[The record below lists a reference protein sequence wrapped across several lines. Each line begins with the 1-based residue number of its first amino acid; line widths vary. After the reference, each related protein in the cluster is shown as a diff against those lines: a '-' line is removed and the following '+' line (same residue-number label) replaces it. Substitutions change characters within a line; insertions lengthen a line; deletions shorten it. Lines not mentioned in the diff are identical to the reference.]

1 MHAAEYGSIYLTLMP
16 PNAEAAPDGAASP
29 PATSSP
35 EPAVMAVLIVEP
47 HDGYATWLANALS
60 GLTDRVVRAADPD
73 EAMAAVAAEGRDV
86 LAAIFGPSLADRD
99 ALALAGALQQGTPD
113 VSVLLIRRQES
124 GELIRQ
130 ALRVGVKD
138 VLSSASD
145 ETAIRTAAGQGD
157 RDRPDPAR
165 PPRRGAPTDAGEG
178 RAPGKVVT
186 VFSSKGGCGKTF
198 LSTNLAVALSQGGA
212 EVALVD
218 LDLHFGDVAIM
229 LHLFPVHT
237 IYDATQNPGLDALT
251 LKSFLTRHDSGIW
264 TLVAPTEP
272 TVADTINPG
281 AIGTILKLLRS
292 AFDYVVIDTPP
303 AFSEPVLAAFDESD
317 WLVMLATL
325 DVPSIKNLRLT
336 LQTMELLH
344 FPKNRIRVVVNRADS
359 KVGLRLPDVEK
370 LLSSPGRHHHPV
382 LAVGPA
388 LGEQGQ
394 PDHARGA
401 QGAGGRV
408 HPPGRRPAG
417 RPGGRPAGPSRSSAG
432 RCSPDPRSR
441 PMSSLHERIARA
453 RTAGVLPQSAPREP
467 DQRQLPPGPARPPG
481 RAAPEGPPGAGRGA
495 RPPAVR
501 LGDVGRAAPGP
512 RSGRCCSGPWRRR
525 RRRSPGTSGG
535 GWSRRSPTTCSASA
549 RSSRSCATRPSP
561 RSWST
566 RPT

>member
-1 MHAAEYGSIYLTLMP
+1 
-16 PNAEAAPDGAASP
+16 
-29 PATSSP
+29 
-35 EPAVMAVLIVEP
+35 MAVLIVESH
-47 HDGYATWLANALS
+47 HDYATWLANAIS

-86 LAAIFGPSLADRD
+86 LTAMLGPSLADRD

-130 ALRVGVKD
+130 ALRFGVKD

-145 ETAIRTAAGQGD
+145 PTAVRTAT
-157 RDRPDPAR
+157 AR
-165 PPRRGAPTDAGEG
+165 ALEIARTLRGRLGGGAPTDAGDG

-198 LSTNLAVALSQGGA
+198 LSTNLAVALARRDA

-229 LHLFPVHT
+229 LHLFPSHT
-237 IYDATQNPGLDALT
+237 ISDAAQNPGLDALS
-251 LKSFLTRHDSGIW
+251 LKSFLTHHDSGVW

-272 TVADTINPG
+272 TIADTINPA
-281 AIGTILKLLRS
+281 AIGSILKLLRS

-344 FPKNRIRVVVNRADS
+344 FPKNRIRVVINRADS

-370 LLSSPGRHHHPV
+370 LLSVPI
-382 LAVGPA
+382 
-388 LGEQGQ
+388 
-394 PDHARGA
+394 D
-401 QGAGGRV
+401 
-408 HPPGRRPAG
+408 
-417 RPGGRPAGPSRSSAG
+417 
-432 RCSPDPRSR
+432 
-441 PMSSLHERIARA
+441 
-453 RTAGVLPQSAPREP
+453 
-467 DQRQLPPGPARPPG
+467 
-481 RAAPEGPPGAGRGA
+481 
-495 RPPAVR
+495 
-501 LGDVGRAAPGP
+501 
-512 RSGRCCSGPWRRR
+512 
-525 RRRSPGTSGG
+525 
-535 GWSRRSPTTCSASA
+535 TTIP
-549 RSSRSCATRPSP
+549 SSRSVPLSVNKGSP
-561 RSWST
+561 IMLEEPKGPVADSIRRVAAQLTDRQPQGRQKQKQRRSMFARS
-566 RPT
+566 

>member
-1 MHAAEYGSIYLTLMP
+1 
-16 PNAEAAPDGAASP
+16 
-29 PATSSP
+29 
-35 EPAVMAVLIVEP
+35 MAVLIVEP

-86 LAAIFGPSLADRD
+86 LATIIGPSLTDRD

-113 VSVLLIRRQES
+113 ISVLLIRRQES

-130 ALRVGVKD
+130 ALNVGVKG

-145 ETAIRTAAGQGD
+145 ETAVRTAA
-157 RDRPDPAR
+157 AR
-165 PPRRGAPTDAGEG
+165 AVEIARTLRGRLGGGAPTDNGEG

-198 LSTNLAVALSQGGA
+198 LSTNLAVSLTRNGA

-229 LHLFPVHT
+229 LHLFPSHT
-237 IYDATQNPGLDALT
+237 IYDAAQNPGLDALS

-264 TLVAPTEP
+264 ALVAPTEP

-281 AIGTILKLLRS
+281 NIGDILKLLRS

-344 FPKNRIRVVVNRADS
+344 FPKGRIRVVVNRADS

-370 LLSSPGRHHHPV
+370 LLSSPV
-382 LAVGPA
+382 
-388 LGEQGQ
+388 
-394 PDHARGA
+394 D
-401 QGAGGRV
+401 
-408 HPPGRRPAG
+408 
-417 RPGGRPAGPSRSSAG
+417 
-432 RCSPDPRSR
+432 
-441 PMSSLHERIARA
+441 
-453 RTAGVLPQSAPREP
+453 
-467 DQRQLPPGPARPPG
+467 
-481 RAAPEGPPGAGRGA
+481 
-495 RPPAVR
+495 
-501 LGDVGRAAPGP
+501 
-512 RSGRCCSGPWRRR
+512 
-525 RRRSPGTSGG
+525 
-535 GWSRRSPTTCSASA
+535 TTIP
-549 RSSRSCATRPSP
+549 SSRSVPLSVNKGSP
-561 RSWST
+561 IMLEEPKGPVAESIRRVAAQLTEPQIGRTKQKQRRSLFARS
-566 RPT
+566 

>member
-1 MHAAEYGSIYLTLMP
+1 
-16 PNAEAAPDGAASP
+16 
-29 PATSSP
+29 
-35 EPAVMAVLIVEP
+35 MAVLIVEP

-86 LAAIFGPSLADRD
+86 LATIIGPSLTDRD

-113 VSVLLIRRQES
+113 ISVLLIRRQES

-130 ALRVGVKD
+130 ALNVGVKG

-145 ETAIRTAAGQGD
+145 ETAVRTAA
-157 RDRPDPAR
+157 AR
-165 PPRRGAPTDAGEG
+165 AVEIARTLRGRLGGGAPTDNGEG

-198 LSTNLAVALSQGGA
+198 LSTNLAVSLARNGA

-229 LHLFPVHT
+229 LHLFPSHT
-237 IYDATQNPGLDALT
+237 IHDAAQNPSLDALS

-264 TLVAPTEP
+264 ALVAPTEP

-281 AIGTILKLLRS
+281 TIGNILKLLRS

-317 WLVMLATL
+317 WLIMLATL

-344 FPKNRIRVVVNRADS
+344 FPKGRIRVVVNRADS

-370 LLSSPGRHHHPV
+370 LLSSPV
-382 LAVGPA
+382 
-388 LGEQGQ
+388 
-394 PDHARGA
+394 D
-401 QGAGGRV
+401 
-408 HPPGRRPAG
+408 
-417 RPGGRPAGPSRSSAG
+417 
-432 RCSPDPRSR
+432 
-441 PMSSLHERIARA
+441 
-453 RTAGVLPQSAPREP
+453 
-467 DQRQLPPGPARPPG
+467 
-481 RAAPEGPPGAGRGA
+481 
-495 RPPAVR
+495 
-501 LGDVGRAAPGP
+501 
-512 RSGRCCSGPWRRR
+512 
-525 RRRSPGTSGG
+525 
-535 GWSRRSPTTCSASA
+535 TTIP
-549 RSSRSCATRPSP
+549 SSRSVPLSVNKGSP
-561 RSWST
+561 IMLEEPKGPVAESIRRVAAQLTEPQIGRTKQKQRRSLFARS
-566 RPT
+566 

>member
-1 MHAAEYGSIYLTLMP
+1 
-16 PNAEAAPDGAASP
+16 
-29 PATSSP
+29 
-35 EPAVMAVLIVEP
+35 MAVLIVEP

-86 LAAIFGPSLADRD
+86 LATIIGPSLTDRD

-113 VSVLLIRRQES
+113 ISVLLIRRQES

-130 ALRVGVKD
+130 ALNVGVKG

-145 ETAIRTAAGQGD
+145 ETAVRTAA
-157 RDRPDPAR
+157 AR
-165 PPRRGAPTDAGEG
+165 AVEIARTLRGRLGGGAPTDNGEG

-198 LSTNLAVALSQGGA
+198 LSTNLAVSLARNGA

-229 LHLFPVHT
+229 LHLFPSHT
-237 IYDATQNPGLDALT
+237 IYDAAQTQNPSLDALS

-264 TLVAPTEP
+264 ALVAPTEP

-281 AIGTILKLLRS
+281 TIGNILKLLRS

-344 FPKNRIRVVVNRADS
+344 FPKGRIRVVVNRADS
-359 KVGLRLPDVEK
+359 KVGLRMPDVEK
-370 LLSSPGRHHHPV
+370 LLSSPV
-382 LAVGPA
+382 
-388 LGEQGQ
+388 
-394 PDHARGA
+394 D
-401 QGAGGRV
+401 
-408 HPPGRRPAG
+408 
-417 RPGGRPAGPSRSSAG
+417 
-432 RCSPDPRSR
+432 
-441 PMSSLHERIARA
+441 
-453 RTAGVLPQSAPREP
+453 
-467 DQRQLPPGPARPPG
+467 
-481 RAAPEGPPGAGRGA
+481 
-495 RPPAVR
+495 
-501 LGDVGRAAPGP
+501 
-512 RSGRCCSGPWRRR
+512 
-525 RRRSPGTSGG
+525 
-535 GWSRRSPTTCSASA
+535 TTIP
-549 RSSRSCATRPSP
+549 SSRSVPLSVNKGSPIMLEEPKGPVAEAIRRVAAQLTEPQIGRTKQRPR
-561 RSWST
+561 RSLFARS
-566 RPT
+566 

>member
-1 MHAAEYGSIYLTLMP
+1 
-16 PNAEAAPDGAASP
+16 
-29 PATSSP
+29 
-35 EPAVMAVLIVEP
+35 MAVLIVEP

-86 LAAIFGPSLADRD
+86 LAAIIGPSLADRD
-99 ALALAGALQQGTPD
+99 GLALAGALQQGTPD
-113 VSVLLIRRQES
+113 VSVVLIRRQES

-130 ALRVGVKD
+130 ALNVGVKG

-145 ETAIRTAAGQGD
+145 ETAVRTAA
-157 RDRPDPAR
+157 AR
-165 PPRRGAPTDAGEG
+165 AVEIARTLRGRLGGGAPTDNGEG

-198 LSTNLAVALSQGGA
+198 LSTNLAVSLTRNGA

-229 LHLFPVHT
+229 LHLFPSHT
-237 IYDATQNPGLDALT
+237 IYDAAQNPGLDALS

-264 TLVAPTEP
+264 ALVAPTEP

-281 AIGTILKLLRS
+281 TIGNILKLLRS

-344 FPKNRIRVVVNRADS
+344 FPKGRIRVVVNRADS

-370 LLSSPGRHHHPV
+370 LLSSPV
-382 LAVGPA
+382 
-388 LGEQGQ
+388 
-394 PDHARGA
+394 D
-401 QGAGGRV
+401 
-408 HPPGRRPAG
+408 
-417 RPGGRPAGPSRSSAG
+417 
-432 RCSPDPRSR
+432 
-441 PMSSLHERIARA
+441 
-453 RTAGVLPQSAPREP
+453 
-467 DQRQLPPGPARPPG
+467 
-481 RAAPEGPPGAGRGA
+481 
-495 RPPAVR
+495 
-501 LGDVGRAAPGP
+501 
-512 RSGRCCSGPWRRR
+512 
-525 RRRSPGTSGG
+525 
-535 GWSRRSPTTCSASA
+535 TTIP
-549 RSSRSCATRPSP
+549 SSRSVPLSVNKGSP
-561 RSWST
+561 IMLEEPKGPVAESIRRVAAQLTEPQIGRTKQKQRRSLFARS
-566 RPT
+566 

>member
-1 MHAAEYGSIYLTLMP
+1 
-16 PNAEAAPDGAASP
+16 
-29 PATSSP
+29 
-35 EPAVMAVLIVEP
+35 MAVLIVEP

-86 LAAIFGPSLADRD
+86 LATIIGPSLTDRD

-113 VSVLLIRRQES
+113 ISVLLIRRQES

-130 ALRVGVKD
+130 ALNVGVKG

-145 ETAIRTAAGQGD
+145 ETAVRTAA
-157 RDRPDPAR
+157 AR
-165 PPRRGAPTDAGEG
+165 AVEIARTLRGRLGGGAPTDNGEG

-198 LSTNLAVALSQGGA
+198 LSTNLAVSLTRNGA

-229 LHLFPVHT
+229 LHLFPSHT
-237 IYDATQNPGLDALT
+237 IYDAAQNPGLDALS

-264 TLVAPTEP
+264 ALVAPTEP

-281 AIGTILKLLRS
+281 TIGNILKLLRS

-344 FPKNRIRVVVNRADS
+344 FPKGRIRVVVNRADS

-370 LLSSPGRHHHPV
+370 LLSSPV
-382 LAVGPA
+382 
-388 LGEQGQ
+388 
-394 PDHARGA
+394 D
-401 QGAGGRV
+401 
-408 HPPGRRPAG
+408 
-417 RPGGRPAGPSRSSAG
+417 
-432 RCSPDPRSR
+432 
-441 PMSSLHERIARA
+441 
-453 RTAGVLPQSAPREP
+453 
-467 DQRQLPPGPARPPG
+467 
-481 RAAPEGPPGAGRGA
+481 
-495 RPPAVR
+495 
-501 LGDVGRAAPGP
+501 
-512 RSGRCCSGPWRRR
+512 
-525 RRRSPGTSGG
+525 
-535 GWSRRSPTTCSASA
+535 TTIP
-549 RSSRSCATRPSP
+549 SSRSVPLSVNKGSP
-561 RSWST
+561 IMLEEPKGPVAESIRRVAAQLTEPQIGRTKQKQRRSLFARS
-566 RPT
+566 